1 MADINVKQ
9 LSKAIKIDLDNLL
22 AQMKSAGL
30 SHQSETDIV
39 STEDKKVLLKFIK
52 DSKKDSKKTISL
64 STSSQKIAKPN
75 LSVTRINSPDNEKK
89 SNVKQ
94 DFAGSIDFDEAER
107 KRLNA
112 QNESAEEEKKKAEA
126 KTKVVRKTKQESQK
140 KIPQNPKKDK
150 KTFKDSSKED
160 QREQEGEK
168 FLAKNLENVQ
178 KFEKPQEFIQR
189 EVRIPETI
197 VVSDLAKE
205 LSIKSS
211 DLIKSLMNSGVMV
224 TLNQAIDQE
233 TAILVV
239 EELGH
244 IGIPQEIES
253 EEEKIL
259 EHIVYEG
266 DEELRNPVVSVLGHV
281 DHGKTSILDF
291 IRKSSVADQEEGGIT
306 QGIGAY
312 QVDHNNQTIT
322 FIDTPGHAAFSEMRA
337 RGANSTDIVVLV
349 VAADDGIKPQTVE
362 AIKHA
367 KAAKVPIIVAINKC
381 DLPEKN
387 ISKIKNEMMQYELIA
402 EDLSG
407 DTLFVEVSA
416 IKKINLD
423 KLKENILLQS
433 EILDLKAS
441 YSDKARGVVIE
452 SKIDKGKG
460 PVSTIL
466 ISNGKLKRGDYFIC
480 GDTWGKIRAM
490 INYEGKMVNE
500 AFPSMPIEILGMNS
514 SAYAGAEFMVTKDEN
529 EAKELTEFRKNN
541 NNQNKVLAKDK
552 TTLFEEVKDKDE
564 LNIIIKSDVQGS
576 SEALKMAINKIEHK
590 EVEAKIILSDIGM
603 INETDV
609 SLAKASNAIL
619 IGFNVKPNREAKKLA
634 EEQKIDIKY
643 FNIIYE
649 AIDHVEKSLSG
660 LLEPDIKETIL
671 GSAEIQ
677 KVFKVSTAGK
687 IAGSKVISGEIK
699 SKSKARIIRDGVVV
713 YSGEI
718 LTIFREK
725 NQVKEVGSGLE
736 CGISIKDFIDFKEK
750 DVIESYLSEE
760 VQRSI

>member
-1 MADINVKQ
+1 MA
-9 LSKAIKIDLDNLL
+9 
-22 AQMKSAGL
+22 
-30 SHQSETDIV
+30 E
-39 STEDKKVLLKFIK
+39 
-52 DSKKDSKKTISL
+52 
-64 STSSQKIAKPN
+64 
-75 LSVTRINSPDNEKK
+75 
-89 SNVKQ
+89 
-94 DFAGSIDFDEAER
+94 
-107 KRLNA
+107 
-112 QNESAEEEKKKAEA
+112 
-126 KTKVVRKTKQESQK
+126 
-140 KIPQNPKKDK
+140 
-150 KTFKDSSKED
+150 
-160 QREQEGEK
+160 
-168 FLAKNLENVQ
+168 
-178 KFEKPQEFIQR
+178 
-189 EVRIPETI
+189 
-197 VVSDLAKE
+197 
-205 LSIKSS
+205 KSS
-211 DLIKSLMNSGVMV
+211 DIIKFLFNMKVVATINH
-224 TLNQAIDQE
+224 NIDKD
-233 TAILVV
+233 TAEYIVKEFGHKPIL
-239 EELGH
+239 
-244 IGIPQEIES
+244 
-253 EEEKIL
+253 EEKPSISSNKS
-259 EHIVYEG
+259 EKKFSGEVKS
-266 DEELRNPVVSVLGHV
+266 RPPVVTIMGHV
-281 DHGKTSILDF
+281 DHGKTSLLDSLRDSN
-291 IRKSSVADQEEGGIT
+291 IVSGEHGGIT
-306 QGIGAY
+306 QHIGAY
-312 QVDHNNQTIT
+312 QVKTSNNKIIT
-322 FIDTPGHAAFSEMRA
+322 FIDTPGHAAFTEMRA
-337 RGANSTDIVVLV
+337 RGSKITDIVVLV

-416 IKKINLD
+416 LKKINLD
-423 KLKENILLQS
+423 KLKESVLLQS

-441 YSDKARGVVIE
+441 YNDKAKGVVIE

-466 ISNGKLKRGDYFIC
+466 ISNGKLKRGDYFVC

-500 AFPSMPIEILGMNS
+500 ALPSMPVEILGMNS
-514 SAYAGAEFMVTKDEN
+514 SAFAGAEFMVTKDES
-529 EAKELTEFRKNN
+529 EAKELSEFRKNN
-541 NNQNKVLAKDK
+541 SDQNKVLAKDK
-552 TTLFEEVKDKDE
+552 TTLFENSNDKSE

-649 AIDHVEKSLSG
+649 AIDYVEKSLSG

-677 KVFKVSTAGK
+677 KIFKVSNAGK
-687 IAGSKVISGEIK
+687 IAGSKVINGEIK
-699 SKSKARIIRDGVVV
+699 SKSKARIIRDGVVI

-718 LTIFREK
+718 LSIFREK
-725 NQVKEVGSGLE
+725 NQVKEVSTGLE
-736 CGISIKDFIDFKEK
+736 CGISLKDYIDFKEK
-750 DVIESYLSEE
+750 DIIESYLSEE
-760 VQRSI
+760 IQRSI